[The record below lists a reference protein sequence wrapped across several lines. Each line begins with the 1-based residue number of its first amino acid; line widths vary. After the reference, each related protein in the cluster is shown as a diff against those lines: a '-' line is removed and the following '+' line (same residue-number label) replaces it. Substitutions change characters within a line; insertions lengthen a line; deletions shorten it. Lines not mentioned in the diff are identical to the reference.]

1 MDVSIDSSFGLAE
14 ALRIVRGDVVSLVG
28 AGGKTTALY
37 GIVGELR
44 RRNMTVITTTTTHM
58 QTLEQATTM
67 PPLVYAAEEADWRST
82 VKARV
87 HRYGSATVVGVKLR
101 EDKLGGLE
109 PDQIDTIR
117 NLADCVILEAD
128 GARGRSL
135 KAPALHEPVIP
146 ETTTLTVVLAGI
158 DVLGKPLHD
167 GFVHRVEEVSWL
179 TGTAPGAPVTA
190 ETIALAMVD
199 GYRSKVPSESRWL
212 CFLNKVDDSGLE
224 VAEEVGRAL
233 ISAGAPEVVFGQAV
247 RPNECF
253 YRMSGVGS
261 KA

>member
-14 ALRIVRGDVVSLVG
+14 ALRIVPGDVVSFVG

-37 GIVGELR
+37 GVAGELR
-44 RRNMTVITTTTTHM
+44 RRDITVITTTTTHM
-58 QTLEQATTM
+58 QTPEQATTM
-67 PPLVYAAEEADWRST
+67 PPLVYVAEEADWLDT

-87 HRYGSATVVGVKLR
+87 NRYGSATVVGVRLR

-109 PDQIDTIR
+109 PGQIEAIR
-117 NLADCVILEAD
+117 DLADCVLLEAD

-146 ETTTLTVVLAGI
+146 ESTTLTVVLAGI
-158 DVLGKPLHD
+158 DVLGKRLD
-167 GFVHRVEEVSWL
+167 ESSVHRVEEVSWL
-179 TGTAPGAPVTA
+179 TGTAQGAPITA
-190 ETIALAMVD
+190 ETIAIAMVE
-199 GYRSKVPSESRWL
+199 GYQAKLPDESRWV
-212 CFLNKVDDSGLE
+212 CFLNKVDDSGLN

-253 YRMSGVGS
+253 YRMSGS
-261 KA
+261 KP